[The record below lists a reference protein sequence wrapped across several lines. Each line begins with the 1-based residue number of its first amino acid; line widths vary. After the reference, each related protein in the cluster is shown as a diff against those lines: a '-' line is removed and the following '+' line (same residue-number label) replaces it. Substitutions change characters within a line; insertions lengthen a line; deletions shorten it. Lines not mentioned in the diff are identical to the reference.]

1 MRAAPILIVCAALFA
16 AAPATQA
23 QVVDMSKLSCKALLQ
38 LGQDPMVMTWAWL
51 YGYYS
56 DEDADPVI
64 DFAELA
70 KLGAQLVEK
79 CKANPGANMIKT
91 AESVY
96 EKK

>member
-1 MRAAPILIVCAALFA
+1 MRAAPILLVCATLFA

-23 QVVDMSKLSCKALLQ
+23 QVVDMSKVSCKEFLQ
-38 LGQDPMVMTWAWL
+38 VDKDAMVMSWAWL